1 MSLFDLPSL
10 SRTPRP
16 PMLVLG
22 AEHDVLI
29 PPDQVRMT
37 ARSYG
42 VSANILP
49 DLGHGMMM
57 ETDWRIAADPILY
70 WLKSQGL

>member
-1 MSLFDLPSL
+1 
-10 SRTPRP
+10 
-16 PMLVLG
+16 MLVLG